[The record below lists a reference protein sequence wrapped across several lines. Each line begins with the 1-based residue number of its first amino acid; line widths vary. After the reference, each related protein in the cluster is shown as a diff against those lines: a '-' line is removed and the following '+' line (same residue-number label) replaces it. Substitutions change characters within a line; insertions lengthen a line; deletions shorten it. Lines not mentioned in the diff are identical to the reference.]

1 MEPRL
6 MSIKI
11 SQDRAATI
19 GRIYVRSTAMWP
31 NTRLP
36 ITKRRSANW
45 CALVEIE
52 SRFVMTAVAH
62 IVWYI
67 GAEALLTSSQV
78 NSCFAGRTQ

>member
-1 MEPRL
+1 
-6 MSIKI
+6 MSIRI

-19 GRIYVRSTAMWP
+19 GRIYVRSTVMWR
-31 NTRLP
+31 NKKLP

-45 CALVEIE
+45 CALLEIE

-62 IVWYI
+62 IVWDI

-78 NSCFAGRTQ
+78 SCGFAGRTQ